1 MSSSPSEQ
9 QQQPNH
15 QGNTDNDDPNELRE
29 QVASLSEEDASFE
42 LLECSRY
49 GDIDVVR
56 VILDCF
62 PTLQDITTDDSKS
75 TALHKACANGHAST
89 AQLLMDRGAKFG
101 PNESGNTPLHW
112 AASNGHADVVKLL
125 LEHYKEIDVLE
136 KNDFG
141 RSSLTE
147 GFGSKSTDTARLLL
161 EHDSATEERLLQGA
175 KEVDV
180 EDDDDDDA
188 AKKKKASV
196 IHDFAFQSENSS
208 IVKIR
213 ELPIT
218 DDPFGNAP
226 VEDTTGFGIWCAS
239 LVMARWMA
247 SLAGDEEKFKGKTVV
262 ELGAGC
268 GIPGLALARHGAPK
282 HLIVTDLNPTTVEN
296 LQYNVDLNEMTNMA
310 SACTIDWDDESTWPS
325 SHDVNV
331 VICSDCIYQKSIV
344 PLLKKVV
351 LGLLREKGGSFFY
364 AAPDTGRDGLDQ
376 FLEEIQSEE
385 GGMKLVS
392 KTVAPQEY
400 YTNPLASQD
409 DEECFL
415 HFHELASS
423 TYILY
428 EFQTRS
434 S

>member
-1 MSSSPSEQ
+1 MASPD
-9 QQQPNH
+9 QQQPNSH
-15 QGNTDNDDPNELRE
+15 QGDDQDDLRE
-29 QVASLSEEDASFE
+29 QVAALSEEDACFE
-42 LLECSRY
+42 LLECARY
-49 GDIDVVR
+49 GDVDVVR

-62 PTLQDITTDDSKS
+62 PTLQDHPACMDESKS
-75 TALHKACANGHAST
+75 TPLHKASANGHAST
-89 AQLLMDRGAKFG
+89 AKLLMERGARFVK
-101 PNESGNTPLHW
+101 NESGNTSLHW
-112 AASNGHADVVKLL
+112 ASSNGHHEVVAAL
-125 LEHYKEIDVLE
+125 LEHFKEIDVLE

-175 KEVDV
+175 QEVDADEEM
-180 EDDDDDDA
+180 EDADER
-188 AKKKKASV
+188 KKASV
-196 IHDFAFQSENSS
+196 IHDFAFLSDVPSS

-226 VEDTTGFGIWCAS
+226 VDDTTGFGIWCAS

-247 SLAGDEEKFKGKTVV
+247 SVGGKSDNKFKGKTVV

-268 GIPGLALARHGAPK
+268 GVPGLALARHGAPK

-310 SACTIDWDDESTWPS
+310 SASTIDWDDESTWPS
-325 SHDVNV
+325 SMSSPHEVDV
-331 VICSDCIYQKSIV
+331 VIGSDLIYQKSIV

-351 LGLLREKGGSFFY
+351 LGLLRRNGGSFFY
-364 AAPDTGRDGLDQ
+364 VAPDTGRDGLDQ
-376 FLEEIQSEE
+376 FLEEIQSE
-385 GGMKLVS
+385 GMTLVS

-400 YTNPLASQD
+400 YLNPLASQD

-428 EFQTRS
+428 EFQTS
-434 S
+434 